1 MSTTFAILMLSGLL
15 KASLLTFGVPWRLFE
30 GLVTCKLY
38 SLPPIVPRVE
48 SDCLET
54 SWLNHIPDL
63 HEQRFV
69 MLGTQ
74 YKKRCDQAFQTGLT
88 DVAC

>member
-15 KASLLTFGVPWRLFE
+15 KASLLTFGVPWRLFK
-30 GLVTCKLY
+30 GLVTCKIY

-48 SDCLET
+48 SDCLEP

-74 YKKRCDQAFQTGLT
+74 YKK
-88 DVAC
+88 DVTKHFKPD